1 MNNGSIS
8 VAVASVQEL
17 PAAVMSS
24 LARAEVER
32 ASEFKASHR
41 RLQYLCTRA
50 LLRALLQHH
59 TGEAASSHELT
70 SSDKGK
76 PICLGGPAISIA
88 HSGNLIVCAATDRSE
103 IGVDIEMPRKRINVD
118 GIANR
123 YFAADEASWLAT
135 QPEDRFYM
143 LWVLKEAWL
152 KAKGVGI
159 AGGLGRLRCLVT
171 PPNIDVNVSD
181 DDLPPLSLYELDD
194 AMIGIATLSNSHK
207 DLTLD
212 RWDPPS
218 SQFDRNSSSRFVAST
233 DAA

>member
-1 MNNGSIS
+1 MNSGSIS

-24 LARAEVER
+24 LAQAEVER

-41 RLQYLCTRA
+41 RLQYLCARS

-59 TGEAASSHELT
+59 TGAAASSHKLT

-88 HSGNLIVCAATDRSE
+88 HSGDLIVCAATDRGE
-103 IGVDIEMPRKRINVD
+103 IGVDIEMPRKRTNVD

-123 YFAADEASWLAT
+123 YFDADEASWLAT

-152 KAKGVGI
+152 KAKGIGI
-159 AGGLGRLRCLVT
+159 AGGLSRLRCSVT
-171 PPNIDVNVSD
+171 PPKIDVNVSN
-181 DDLPPLSLYELDD
+181 DDLPSLSLYELDD

-207 DLTLD
+207 ELKLD

-218 SQFDRNSSSRFVAST
+218 SQFDHNSGFRFVAST